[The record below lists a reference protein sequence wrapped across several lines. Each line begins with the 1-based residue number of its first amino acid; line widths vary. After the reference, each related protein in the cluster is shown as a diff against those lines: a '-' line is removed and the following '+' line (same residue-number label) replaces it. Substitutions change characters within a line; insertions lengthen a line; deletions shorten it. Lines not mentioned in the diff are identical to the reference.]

1 MPDARK
7 LALMA
12 LMALLPWQTF
22 AVARE
27 PVSPQI
33 RITTQPPAVPAPFM
47 AGPAQTVPNSPMPEE
62 GQVYARAMGKLMAMS
77 PMPFAD
83 DDVTDNNGV
92 PVNRDV
98 SDAIRDITEHVG
110 IPPNFLL
117 MSSNVQ
123 NALAYMY
130 NGQRVLYYNV
140 QFMRMA
146 HDEIDP
152 NWAVISILAHEVGHH
167 LLGHIFIIDDKF
179 KQRELEADQFSGFIM
194 YRMGATLDEALLT
207 MRTLGPDQETPS
219 HPHKAARLAAIET
232 GWRTAAAIAVHEADM
247 SRRRAA
253 REAMG
258 PGD

>member
-1 MPDARK
+1 MRDIRTLP
-7 LALMA
+7 LMA
-12 LMALLPWQTF
+12 LIALLPWQS
-22 AVARE
+22 VALAQA
-27 PVSPQI
+27 PASPQI
-33 RITTQPPAVPAPFM
+33 RVSTQAPATPTPFM
-47 AGPAQTVPNSPMPEE
+47 PAQARSAAAGQMPEE
-62 GQVYARAMGKLMAMS
+62 SPAYARAMGKLMALN

-83 DDVTDNNGV
+83 DDVTDNNGI

-98 SDAIRDITEHVG
+98 GDAIKDITEHVG
-110 IPPNFLL
+110 IPANFLL
-117 MSSNVQ
+117 ISSNVQ

-130 NGQRVLYYNV
+130 NGQRVLYYNI

-232 GWRTAAAIAVHEADM
+232 GWRTAAAISVHEADL

-258 PGD
+258 PSD